1 MALAEL
7 IQRFKDTTAPM
18 LNPEDENV
26 QQYFNY
32 YHQVEP
38 SDLTMQMLTDPKNI
52 EEFKIYMKYVPGTQ
66 NKWLN
71 KAGNDPSLA
80 TVTGNIS
87 GGTQTQTTLNPFNSS
102 EVMSEVLK
110 NVQAGSATTTDTTK
124 YQNPGK
130 FDSLSV
136 NYLGNTSISVLQA
149 MAPIGK
155 RAGFMNV
162 AEEHKL
168 EVAQSEA
175 ERKANL
181 GKILGMV
188 SYAAMFIPKVGPIAA
203 GALGSA
209 SQMV

>member
-18 LNPEDENV
+18 LNPEDTNV
-26 QQYFNY
+26 QQYFAY
-32 YHQVEP
+32 FVGVEP
-38 SDLTMQMLTDPKNI
+38 SNLTFDMLTDSKHIESFKVWMKNS
-52 EEFKIYMKYVPGTQ
+52 PDDAG
-66 NKWLN
+66 NKWIN
-71 KAGNDPSLA
+71 GGSMGNVPQVA
-80 TVTGNIS
+80 VTGDFTKGAQTMGNPLLSS
-87 GGTQTQTTLNPFNSS
+87 G
-102 EVMSEVLK
+102 VVSEVLK

-203 GALGSA
+203 GALGAA